1 LTPERWSR
9 VKDVFHGAVDLRLDE
24 RAAYLESVCGA
35 DAELRREVE
44 SLVGFD
50 APSADEGL
58 PQSPTPDPPRDD
70 R

>member
-1 LTPERWSR
+1 M
-9 VKDVFHGAVDLRLDE
+9 KDVFHGAVDLRLDE
-24 RAAYLESVCGA
+24 RAAFLESACGA

-50 APSADEGL
+50 APPADEGL
-58 PQSPTPDPPRDD
+58 PSPTTPDPPRDD